1 MLEWNHYSLHD
12 WHKVTQSSYWDEI
25 ELWSHVFDA
34 HRSGPPAS
42 ESDCLSTRLLC
53 LSVVWHVEATWRN
66 TDALARICRR
76 CCASC
81 GGELGSSWVAGQCAG
96 PPWLAPVIL
105 PSHSSARDI
114 NNNSTSGFTLLSH
127 VNPFYS
133 AASGLGL
140 KPPSPTKD
148 PLLLLSVFVSLSH
161 LQLQFPFSA
170 SHKASPSPETLCA
183 NTSFSEEFAF
193 DFYKIL
199 GTCF

>member
-1 MLEWNHYSLHD
+1 MKSLQPS
-12 WHKVTQSSYWDEI
+12 WLTQSDTEQLLRWNWAMKSCVWRPS
-25 ELWSHVFDA
+25 LCGA
-34 HRSGPPAS
+34 GPPAS

-66 TDALARICRR
+66 ADPLARICCR

-81 GGELGSSWVAGQCAG
+81 GGELGSSWVAGQRAG

-133 AASGLGL
+133 AASGLSP
-140 KPPSPTKD
+140 KPPTPTKD

-170 SHKASPSPETLCA
+170 SHKAVSLTWNAVCLAPVFPPVFQKNLHSIFTK
-183 NTSFSEEFAF
+183 F
-193 DFYKIL
+193 
-199 GTCF
+199 

>member
-1 MLEWNHYSLHD
+1 MKSLQPS
-12 WHKVTQSSYWDEI
+12 WLTQSDTEQLLRWNWAMKSCVWRPS
-25 ELWSHVFDA
+25 LCGA
-34 HRSGPPAS
+34 GPPAS

-53 LSVVWHVEATWRN
+53 LSVVWHVEGTWRN
-66 TDALARICRR
+66 ADALARICCR

-81 GGELGSSWVAGQCAG
+81 GGELGSSWVAGQRAG

-133 AASGLGL
+133 AASGLSP

-148 PLLLLSVFVSLSH
+148 PLLLLSVFVSVSSTAAVSFFSFTQNRLPH
-161 LQLQFPFSA
+161 LKRCVLAPVFPPVFQKNLHSIFT
-170 SHKASPSPETLCA
+170 K
-183 NTSFSEEFAF
+183 F
-193 DFYKIL
+193 
-199 GTCF
+199 